1 MLPRLRIAVLPV
13 LALAFVLAGCATREA
28 AGIGTVAE
36 PDGQIMAALDI
47 GLRAQA
53 AGDGPGLLAAASLL
67 DGAGA
72 RPADGEDDL
81 AALWREQAAALGEAV
96 PPVRG
101 RIAGPAYRNGVIGA
115 GEAALLRDSFHSG
128 RAARVSVQTR
138 GTGTLRLSIRRADG
152 EAVCE
157 TLAGAAPVTCQWVP
171 VWSEPFHIEITNL
184 TAGTVAYYLI
194 TN

>member
-1 MLPRLRIAVLPV
+1 MPPRLRIAVLPV
-13 LALAFVLAGCATREA
+13 LALAFALAGCATREA
-28 AGIGTVAE
+28 ASIGTVAE

-53 AGDGPGLLAAASLL
+53 AGDGPGLLAASSLL

-81 AALWREQAAALGEAV
+81 AALWREQAAVLGEAV

-157 TLAGAAPVTCQWVP
+157 TLVGAAPVTCQWVP